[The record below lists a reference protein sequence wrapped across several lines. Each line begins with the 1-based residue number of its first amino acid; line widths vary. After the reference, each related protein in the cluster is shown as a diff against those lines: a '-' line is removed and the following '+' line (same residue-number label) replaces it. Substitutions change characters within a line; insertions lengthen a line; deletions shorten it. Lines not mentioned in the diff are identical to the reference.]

1 MSTQKQSDGR
11 EATKRQLVR
20 IVDEDTIDLHFV
32 SALAGD
38 RDMSAIEKNKLA
50 RLKKRRGKNLYSD
63 LLFVLSHQ
71 YLPAEQAENI
81 WNHIL
86 EHKAEISAALE
97 RNVGIAVAAL
107 DFLSNITHQLDS
119 PVLIAEAKMS
129 IVADIALRDGLTGLY
144 DRSTLLSKLRD
155 EIRRYKR
162 YGNQVSLIM
171 LDIDNFKQ
179 INDQYG
185 HQRGD
190 WALLRLSRIIQ
201 SEMRDVDIGARY
213 GGEEFAIALPQTGVD
228 EAISLAERVRQHV
241 EEECANDL
249 KMTISLGVAT
259 CPKDAQTVHDLVQQ
273 ADKALYQSKMKGKN
287 RVTKLSRS
295 NL

>member
-1 MSTQKQSDGR
+1 MTTKKQSDRR
-11 EATKRQLVR
+11 ETAKRQLVR
-20 IVDEDTIDLHFV
+20 ILDEDTIDQHFV

-38 RDMSAIEKNKLA
+38 RSMSAAERNKLA
-50 RLKKRRGKNLYSD
+50 RVKKRRGKNLYSD

-71 YLPAEQAENI
+71 YLPAEQAEKV

-86 EHKAEISAALE
+86 EHKAEISKALG

-107 DFLSNITHQLDS
+107 DFLSNVTNRLDS

-129 IVADIALRDGLTGLY
+129 IVADVALRDGLTGLY

-155 EIRRYKR
+155 EIRRYER
-162 YGNQVSLIM
+162 YGNEVSLIM

-179 INDQYG
+179 INDEHG

-201 SEMRDVDIGARY
+201 SEIRDVDIGARY
-213 GGEEFAIALPQTGVD
+213 GGEEFAIILPQTGAD
-228 EAISLAERVRQHV
+228 EAVSLAERVRQHV
-241 EEECANDL
+241 EEEFANDL
-249 KMTISLGVAT
+249 RMAISLGVAT
-259 CPKDAQTVHDLVQQ
+259 CPEDAQTVHDLVKQ
-273 ADKALYQSKMKGKN
+273 ADKALYQSKTKGKN

-295 NL
+295 TL

>member
-11 EATKRQLVR
+11 ETAKRQLVR
-20 IVDEDTIDLHFV
+20 ILDEDTIDLHFV
-32 SALAGD
+32 STLAGD
-38 RDMSAIEKNKLA
+38 RSMSTAEKRKLA
-50 RLKKRRGKNLYSD
+50 RLKEHRGKNLYSD
-63 LLFVLSHQ
+63 LLFMLSHQ
-71 YLPAEQAENI
+71 YLPAEQAERI
-81 WNHIL
+81 WNRIL
-86 EHKAEISAALE
+86 EHKAEINTALG

-107 DFLSNITHQLDS
+107 DFLSNIINQLDS
-119 PVLIAEAKMS
+119 PMLIAESKMS

-144 DRSTLLSKLRD
+144 DRSTFLTKLRD
-155 EIRRYKR
+155 EIRRYER
-162 YGNQVSLIM
+162 YGNEVSLIM

-201 SEMRDVDIGARY
+201 SEIRDVDIGARY
-213 GGEEFAIALPQTGVD
+213 GGEEFTIVLPQTGIN
-228 EAISLAERVRQHV
+228 EAVSLAERMRQHV
-241 EEECANDL
+241 EEEYANDL

-259 CPKDAQTVHDLVQQ
+259 CSKDAQTAHALVQQ

-287 RVTKLSRS
+287 QVTKL
-295 NL
+295 

>member
-1 MSTQKQSDGR
+1 MSAKKQSDRR

-20 IVDEDTIDLHFV
+20 VLDEDTIDLHFV

-38 RDMSAIEKNKLA
+38 RGMSATEQSKLA
-50 RLKKRRGKNLYSD
+50 HLRDSRGKNLYSD

-71 YLPAEQAENI
+71 YLPAEQAEKV

-86 EHKAEISAALE
+86 EHKAEISAALG

-107 DFLSNITHQLDS
+107 DFLSNIVHQLDS
-119 PVLIAEAKMS
+119 PVLITEAKMS
-129 IVADIALRDGLTGLY
+129 IVADVALRDGLTGLY

-155 EIRRYKR
+155 EIRRYER
-162 YGNQVSLIM
+162 YDNEVSLIM
-171 LDIDNFKQ
+171 LDIDDFKQ
-179 INDQYG
+179 INDKYG

-213 GGEEFAIALPQTGVD
+213 GGEEFAVVLPQTGVD
-228 EAISLAERVRQHV
+228 EAVSLAERVRQHV
-241 EEECANDL
+241 EEEFASDL
-249 KMTISLGVAT
+249 NMTVSLGVAT

-273 ADKALYQSKMKGKN
+273 ADKALYQSKTKGKN
-287 RVTKLSRS
+287 RVTKL
-295 NL
+295 